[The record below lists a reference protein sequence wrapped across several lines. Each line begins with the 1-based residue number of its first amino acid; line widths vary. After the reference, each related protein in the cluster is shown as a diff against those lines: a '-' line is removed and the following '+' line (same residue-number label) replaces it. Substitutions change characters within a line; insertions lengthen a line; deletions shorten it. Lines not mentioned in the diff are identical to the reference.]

1 MLSSGLWKVVSP
13 PPFAHQV
20 AFSTP
25 THTPGLGPSLILK
38 GELREPPPFFFFWLS
53 VILSPPFHLH
63 PKTKP
68 EQEISRPF

>member
-38 GELREPPPFFFFWLS
+38 GELREPPPFFFFLAFCYS
-53 VILSPPFHLH
+53 LTTLPP
-63 PKTKP
+63 PPQDET
-68 EQEISRPF
+68 

>member
-38 GELREPPPFFFFWLS
+38 GELREPPLFFFGFLLFS
-53 VILSPPFHLH
+53 HH
-63 PKTKP
+63 PSTSTP
-68 EQEISRPF
+68 RRNLNRR

>member
-38 GELREPPPFFFFWLS
+38 GELREPLPFFFFFLAFCYS
-53 VILSPPFHLH
+53 LTNLPPNCF
-63 PKTKP
+63 
-68 EQEISRPF
+68 

>member
-38 GELREPPPFFFFWLS
+38 GELREPLPFFFFFGFLLFS
-53 VILSPPFHLH
+53 HH
-63 PKTKP
+63 PSTSTP
-68 EQEISRPF
+68 RRNLNRR

>member
-38 GELREPPPFFFFWLS
+38 GELREPLPPFFFFFFGFLLFS
-53 VILSPPFHLH
+53 HH
-63 PKTKP
+63 PSTSTP
-68 EQEISRPF
+68 RRNLNRR

>member
-38 GELREPPPFFFFWLS
+38 GELREHPPFFFLAFCYSLTT
-53 VILSPPFHLH
+53 LPP
-63 PKTKP
+63 PPQDET
-68 EQEISRPF
+68 